1 MSRKLL
7 PWFVVA
13 AFLASPARA
22 ELIQGVIAES
32 AEDGRVVEE
41 EAADQDLVK
50 LRARFQAESQGA
62 GTPNQIGAGVFIPVA
77 QGEKDVFFV
86 DVQAGVNLSD
96 FNDYSSIDTT
106 LVKGATVSTS
116 TRLGYRWLNGDKST
130 MYGIN
135 VGYDSRPMATGQTV
149 DGIQL
154 LGSEQSVF
162 YQQIGVSA
170 EASTKNSRLN
180 AYASLPIGET
190 EQWLNWYAAGG
201 ALNTYGLD
209 VKLKAVDRL
218 SASLG
223 YYYQHGDLGAA
234 NGSGVKGE
242 ITYDIA
248 DDVSLAVKGT
258 YDEAFETRISGNIVY
273 RFGGSSAK
281 PSSVSDELLVALN
294 AAPDH
299 RNVRVHDC
307 HWWDL
312 ECDIHKIG
320 GLVNSGT
327 GWVRHHVIHPLV
339 KDAEKFGLSASQAS
353 DLMHSLESKLGKK
366 VAKWAFKKVLTKV
379 LKLSE
384 DSGKIAEED
393 TRALR
398 DFLDEV
404 RSADASDGLD
414 GVADVVADNPELT
427 AEALAEAAE
436 IAAE

>member
-1 MSRKLL
+1 MSRQLL

-13 AFLASPARA
+13 AFLASPAQA

-32 AEDGRVVEE
+32 AEEDRVVEE
-41 EAADQDLVK
+41 EAADQDLAK

-62 GTPNQIGAGVFIPVA
+62 GTSNQIGAGVFIPVA

-86 DVQAGVNLSD
+86 DVQAGANLSD
-96 FNDYSSIDTT
+96 FNGYSSIDTT

-116 TRLGYRWLNGDKST
+116 TRLGYRWLNGDKSA

-135 VGYDSRPMATGQTV
+135 AGYDSRPMATGQTV

-170 EASTKNSRLN
+170 EAATKNYRLN
-180 AYASLPIGET
+180 AYALLPIGET

-209 VKLKAVDRL
+209 LKLKAVDRL

-242 ITYDIA
+242 IAYDIA

-294 AAPDH
+294 AAPAH

-307 HWWDL
+307 HWYDL
-312 ECDIHKIG
+312 ECDIKSASSWTNSHLIG
-320 GLVNSGT
+320 
-327 GWVRHHVIHPLV
+327 PLV
-339 KDAEKFGLSASQAS
+339 GDLKDLGLSAKQVA
-353 DLMHSLESKLGKK
+353 DLMHKLEEELGEK
-366 VAKWAFKKVLTKV
+366 VAKWALKKVLKRV
-379 LKLSE
+379 LKWAE
-384 DSGKIAEED
+384 KAADAPVAEE
-393 TRALR
+393 TTQALR
-398 DFLDEV
+398 DFADQVIVADELEG
-404 RSADASDGLD
+404 GLE
-414 GVADVVADNPELT
+414 GVAEVVADNPELT
-427 AEALAEAAE
+427 AEALAEAGAV
-436 IAAE
+436 AAE

>member
-1 MSRKLL
+1 M
-7 PWFVVA
+7 
-13 AFLASPARA
+13 
-22 ELIQGVIAES
+22 
-32 AEDGRVVEE
+32 
-41 EAADQDLVK
+41 
-50 LRARFQAESQGA
+50 
-62 GTPNQIGAGVFIPVA
+62 
-77 QGEKDVFFV
+77 
-86 DVQAGVNLSD
+86 
-96 FNDYSSIDTT
+96 
-106 LVKGATVSTS
+106 STS

-135 VGYDSRPMATGQTV
+135 AGYDSRPMATGQTV

-170 EASTKNSRLN
+170 EAATKNYRLN
-180 AYASLPIGET
+180 AYALLPIGET

-258 YDEAFETRISGNIVY
+258 YDEAFETRVSGNIVY

-281 PSSVSDELLVALN
+281 LSSVSDELLVALN
-294 AAPDH
+294 AAPAH
-299 RNVRVHDC
+299 RDVRVHDC
-307 HWWDL
+307 HWWDI
-312 ECDIHKIG
+312 ECDFHQIES
-320 GLVNSGT
+320 GLGHIVHEGE
-327 GWVRHHVIHPLV
+327 GWVDHHVIQPLV
-339 KDAEKFGLSASQAS
+339 KGFQKFGLDAKQAA
-353 DLMHSLESKLGKK
+353 DVMHSLEEKLGEK
-366 VAKWAFKKVLTKV
+366 VVKWAFKKVLTRV
-379 LKLSE
+379 LRLSK
-384 DSGKIAEED
+384 DSEKIAEED
-393 TRALR
+393 TQALR
-398 DFLDEV
+398 DFLSEV
-404 RSADASDGLD
+404 RNADASDGLD
-414 GVADVVADNPELT
+414 GVADVVPDNPELT

-436 IAAE
+436 VVAE